1 MQSLAQERLVL
12 AISNIASAEQVL
24 DQTVKYCNERKA
36 FGKPIGAFQNTR
48 FSLVDMYVEQEA
60 CRQYLDRIVMLHMK
74 GEATPAQASATKLQ
88 CSELLQA
95 HVSKCLQFF
104 GGYGFMM
111 EYPIAKAYLDC
122 RVQTI
127 YAGTSEIMREIVSK
141 NLGLAN
147 A

>member
-1 MQSLAQERLVL
+1 MAFMAGEKVT
-12 AISNIASAEQVL
+12 AEASAV
-24 DQTVKYCNERKA
+24 
-36 FGKPIGAFQNTR
+36 
-48 FSLVDMYVEQEA
+48 
-60 CRQYLDRIVMLHMK
+60 
-74 GEATPAQASATKLQ
+74 KLQ
-88 CSELLQA
+88 CSEMLQT

-127 YAGTSEIMREIVSK
+127 YAGTSEIMREIVAK

-147 A
+147 T